1 MQGVHALLVFPLRF
15 KTIALSLI
23 FTPRTAYAV
32 PFALSAG
39 RFCVV
44 ADALLPQSKIK
55 DFRPGTPLTLL

>member
-32 PFALSAG
+32 PFALGAG
-39 RFCVV
+39 RFITFYAV
-44 ADALLPQSKIK
+44 ADGVMWAQ
-55 DFRPGTPLTLL
+55 GQ